1 MKKTGVVTLTYGNRM
16 HLLGPVLDE
25 LECLQDIF
33 KVVVVCNGITPEA
46 MEQLESRASDSHK
59 IVLLDMGFNS
69 GSAKGFKEG
78 MIEVEKHSV
87 DYIWLLDDDNL
98 PDPEALNILKEEYAK
113 LAPSYG
119 GKPFCLL
126 SYRPDRS
133 RYRLAVL
140 QGDPQAVI
148 GPDNSFLGFH
158 WKQKLRKAMGY
169 KPDEQTSECRTNT
182 GQVLV
187 APYGGMFFRKE
198 LLGEI
203 GYPRE
208 EFFLYGDDHDFSYRI
223 TQAGGAI
230 ILVLDSVVRDLEVS
244 FHLDKSAS
252 RKRISSRF
260 FKTDNRNAIYYSA
273 RNSIVFE
280 QNFVNRPFEYGVN
293 KYIYLW
299 ALGFAMLLRFR
310 HLWKFS
316 IILKAVKDSKNFYEG
331 L

>member
-1 MKKTGVVTLTYGNRM
+1 MKRTGVVTLTYGDRM
-16 HLLGPVLDE
+16 HLLEPVLDE
-25 LECLQDIF
+25 LECLQDII
-33 KVVVVCNGITPEA
+33 KVVVVCNGITSEA
-46 MEQLESRASDSHK
+46 MKLLKSRAAGSDK
-59 IVLLDMGFNS
+59 IELLDMAFNS
-69 GSAKGFKEG
+69 GSAKGFKDG
-78 MIEVEKHSV
+78 MVEVQKHSV

-98 PDPEALNILKEEYAK
+98 PTPNAFEVLKEQYTK
-113 LAPSYG
+113 LAPRYR

-126 SYRPDRS
+126 SYRPDRPK
-133 RYRLAVL
+133 YRHAVL
-140 QGDPQAVI
+140 QGDPKAVI

-158 WKQKLRKAMGY
+158 WKQKLRKALGHA
-169 KPDEQTSECRTNT
+169 PDEQASDCDVRM

-187 APYGGMFFRKE
+187 APYGGMFFCKE

-230 ILVLDSVVRDLEVS
+230 ILVLDSVIRDLETS
-244 FHLDKSAS
+244 FHLVKSPS

-260 FKTDNRNAIYYSA
+260 FKTDSRNAIYYSA

-280 QNFVNRPFEYGVN
+280 QNFVDRPMEYGVN

-299 ALGFAMLLRFR
+299 TLGLAMLLRFR

-316 IILKAVKDSKNFYEG
+316 IILKAVKDSKNLY
-331 L
+331 

>member
-1 MKKTGVVTLTYGNRM
+1 MKRTGVVTLTYGDRM

-25 LECLQDIF
+25 LEGLQDIF
-33 KVVVVCNGITPEA
+33 AVVVVCNGITPEA
-46 MEQLESRASDSHK
+46 MKLLKSRASGSDK
-59 IVLLDMGFNS
+59 IELLDMGFNS
-69 GSAKGFKEG
+69 GSAKGFKDG
-78 MIEVEKHSV
+78 MVEMQKHSV

-98 PDPEALNILKEEYAK
+98 PAPDAFDILKEQYTK
-113 LAPSYG
+113 LAPGYS

-126 SYRPDRS
+126 SYRPDRP
-133 RYRLAVL
+133 RYRRAVL

-158 WKQKLRKAMGY
+158 WKQKLRKTLGI
-169 KPDEQTSECRTNT
+169 KPDEQASDGGIRM
-182 GQVLV
+182 GKVLV
-187 APYGGMFFRKE
+187 APYGGMFFSKD

-230 ILVLDSVVRDLEVS
+230 ILVLDSVIRDLETS
-244 FHLDKSAS
+244 FHLVKSAA

-260 FKTDNRNAIYYSA
+260 FKTESRNAIYYSA

-280 QNFVNRPFEYGVN
+280 QNFVDRPIEYRVN

-299 ALGFAMLLRFR
+299 TLGLAMLLRFR
-310 HLWKFS
+310 HLWKLS
-316 IILKAVKDSKNFYEG
+316 IILKAVKDSKKLY
-331 L
+331 

>member
-1 MKKTGVVTLTYGNRM
+1 MKTTGVVTLTYGNRM

-25 LECLQDIF
+25 LECLQEILT
-33 KVVVVCNGITPEA
+33 VVVVCNGITHEA
-46 MEQLESRASDSHK
+46 MELLESRASASDK
-59 IVLLDMGFNS
+59 IELLDMGFNS
-69 GSAKGFKEG
+69 GSAKGFKDG
-78 MIEVEKHSV
+78 MVEVQKHSV
-87 DYIWLLDDDNL
+87 DYIWLLDDDNQ
-98 PDPEALNILKEEYAK
+98 PAPNALNILKEEYTK
-113 LAPSYG
+113 LAPRYR

-133 RYRLAVL
+133 RYRHAVL

-158 WKQKLRKAMGY
+158 WKQKLRKALGH
-169 KPDEQTSECRTNT
+169 KPGAQTSKRQVRT

-198 LLGEI
+198 LLAEI

-230 ILVLDSVVRDLEVS
+230 ILVLDSVVHDLEVS

-260 FKTDNRNAIYYSA
+260 FKTESRNTIYYSA

-280 QNFVNRPFEYGVN
+280 QNFVNRPFEYGLN

-299 ALGFAMLLRFR
+299 ALSLAMLLRFR
-310 HLWKFS
+310 HLWKLS
-316 IILKAVKDSKNFYEG
+316 IILKAVKDSKNFY
-331 L
+331 

>member
-1 MKKTGVVTLTYGNRM
+1 MKRTGVVTLTYGDRV

-33 KVVVVCNGITPEA
+33 TVVVVCNGITSEA
-46 MEQLESRASDSHK
+46 MKLLKSRAEGSDK
-59 IVLLDMGFNS
+59 IELLDMGFNS
-69 GSAKGFKEG
+69 GSAKGFKDG
-78 MIEVEKHSV
+78 MVEVEKHSV

-98 PDPEALNILKEEYAK
+98 PASDALHILQEEYTK
-113 LAPSYG
+113 LAPRYP

-133 RYRLAVL
+133 RYRSAVL

-148 GPDNSFLGFH
+148 GPYNSFLGFH
-158 WKQKLRKAMGY
+158 WKQKLQKALGY
-169 KPDEQTSECRTNT
+169 ELEEQTSDGGIRM

-187 APYGGMFFRKE
+187 APYGGMFFHKE
-198 LLGEI
+198 LLREI

-230 ILVLDSVVRDLEVS
+230 ILLLDSVIHDLEVS

-260 FKTDNRNAIYYSA
+260 FKTESRNAIYYSA

-280 QNFVNRPFEYGVN
+280 QNFVNRPFEYLVN

-299 ALGFAMLLRFR
+299 ALGLAMLWRFR
-310 HLWKFS
+310 HLWKFP
-316 IILKAVKDSKNFYEG
+316 IILKAVKDSKSFNAG
-331 L
+331 

>member
-1 MKKTGVVTLTYGNRM
+1 MKRTGVVTLTYGDRM

-33 KVVVVCNGITPEA
+33 TVVVVCNGITPEA
-46 MEQLESRASDSHK
+46 MKLLKSRAAGSDK

-69 GSAKGFKEG
+69 GSAKGFKSG
-78 MIEVEKHSV
+78 IVEVQKHSV

-98 PDPEALNILKEEYAK
+98 PAPGAFDTLKQRYKE
-113 LAPSYG
+113 LAPGYM

-126 SYRPDRS
+126 SYRPDRP

-140 QGDPQAVI
+140 QGNPKAVI

-158 WKQKLRKAMGY
+158 WKQKLRKALGY
-169 KPDEQTSECRTNT
+169 RPGEQTSDPGIRM

-187 APYGGMFFRKE
+187 APYGGMFFCKE
-198 LLGEI
+198 LPGEI

-230 ILVLDSVVRDLEVS
+230 ILVLDSVIRDLETS
-244 FHLDKSAS
+244 FHLVKSTT

-260 FKTDNRNAIYYSA
+260 FKTENRNAIYYSA

-280 QNFVNRPFEYGVN
+280 QNFVDRPMEYRVN

-299 ALGFAMLLRFR
+299 TLGIAMLLRFR

-316 IILKAVKDSKNFYEG
+316 IILKAVKDSKEFY
-331 L
+331 